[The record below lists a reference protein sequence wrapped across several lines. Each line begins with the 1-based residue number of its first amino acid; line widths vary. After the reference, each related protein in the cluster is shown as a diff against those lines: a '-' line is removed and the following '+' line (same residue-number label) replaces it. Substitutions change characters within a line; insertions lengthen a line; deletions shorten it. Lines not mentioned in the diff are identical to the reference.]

1 MIAYYIQGV
10 VAMFIYIKNILVNF
24 SLVDTIKKEA
34 RPINDNENEYLI
46 VLSING
52 NDRGWRFPYSTEQE
66 RDKAFSDLLKWAG
79 TINPNNMI
87 P

>member
-1 MIAYYIQGV
+1 
-10 VAMFIYIKNILVNF
+10 MFIYIRNMLVNF
-24 SLVDTIKKEA
+24 SLVNSVRKDDGIDDDGVKIYRIIVDFDSGNGWKFNYEVEA
-34 RPINDNENEYLI
+34 
-46 VLSING
+46 
-52 NDRGWRFPYSTEQE
+52 E